1 MLFFFL
7 EQFRAC
13 FNAIVVVKRRLEEF
27 ESFTL
32 KLREGRD
39 LLSAEAELAA
49 HALASS
55 EVELERKKA
64 FLIALMEK
72 GESVAEVSAF
82 ASTFRDLAREPGLE
96 DFAECAIDV
105 VGTGGDKSGSFNIST
120 TAAFIVAA
128 AGVPVF
134 KHGNRSITSKCG
146 SADLLAALGF
156 DIEAGSEK
164 LRHSM
169 ETLNFCFFFAPA
181 WHPAFKE
188 IMPVRKELA
197 SEGKRTIFNI
207 LGPLINPGR
216 PAFQLMGVFGENW
229 VKPLAASL
237 DALGLKRGLVAHG
250 RLPGGQGM
258 DELTCAG
265 KNRVA
270 GFGDLQ
276 EVDGLWNPEDFG
288 LNRCSAQDLAG
299 GGVEQNLTILDD
311 IMEGRGRR
319 GLVDTI
325 LLNAGAAL
333 WAANQATDTSE
344 GVSRAR
350 NLLLGGAVKD
360 WLRKAR
366 EFYSS

>member
-1 MLFFFL
+1 MGFKS
-7 EQFRAC
+7 
-13 FNAIVVVKRRLEEF
+13 IIMVKKRLDEF

-32 KLREGRD
+32 KLRGGRD
-39 LLSAEAELAA
+39 LSGEEAELAA
-49 HALASS
+49 LALASA
-55 EVELERKKA
+55 EVDPNNKKA
-64 FLIALMEK
+64 FLTALVEK
-72 GESVAEVSAF
+72 GESVAEVTAF
-82 ASTFRDLAREPGLE
+82 ASTFRDLARDPGLE
-96 DFAECAIDV
+96 DFAERAIDV

-156 DIEAGSEK
+156 DIEAGPDK
-164 LRHSM
+164 LRHSL
-169 ETLNFCFFFAPA
+169 ENLNFCFFFAPA

-188 IMPVRKELA
+188 IIPVRKELA
-197 SEGKRTIFNI
+197 AEGKRTIFNI

-216 PAFQLMGVFGENW
+216 PACQLMGVFGENW
-229 VKPLAASL
+229 VEPLAASL
-237 DALGLKRGLVAHG
+237 EALGLKRGLVVHG
-250 RLPGGQGM
+250 RMSGNQGM

-265 KNRVA
+265 ENRVA
-270 GFGDLQ
+270 GFGDLK
-276 EVDGLWNPEDFG
+276 EVDGLWVPEDFG
-288 LNRCSAQDLAG
+288 LNRCSARDLAG
-299 GGVEQNLTILDD
+299 GGIDQNLELLDD
-311 IMEGRGRR
+311 ILEGRGRR

-333 WAANQATDTSE
+333 WAANQTADIGE

-350 NLLLGGAVKD
+350 DLLLGGAVKD
-360 WLRKAR
+360 WLRKAC